1 METRQSASLMEP
13 TRSMCKLALSQGGT
27 MGESLSDVVDSFAR
41 HLRYERGRSEHT
53 IRAYTSDIT
62 ALCEH
67 AGLELEADE
76 ADALR
81 RITIAELRAWLAQ
94 AAHDGRA
101 PATLARQAA
110 SARTFLAWAL
120 REGLIESDPSNRLKA
135 PKRNKHLPQV
145 LRNQQAERLLSHSV
159 QPVDSAPET
168 PQQRA
173 VRLRNQAALE
183 LLYASG
189 IRVSELEGLNL
200 EDIDLDQRTA
210 KVLGKGNK
218 ERVVPFGVP
227 AEEAIRAWL
236 NDGRPHLLKASAYSN
251 SGAEQNSATEKNN
264 NQSNALV
271 EALFLGVRGGRWG
284 SRQIREAV
292 NTELEKLGDT
302 SARGP
307 HALRHSAATHLLDGG
322 ADLRSV
328 QELLGHSS
336 LATTQLYTHVSVER
350 LRKAYQQGHPRA

>member
-13 TRSMCKLALSQGGT
+13 TRGMCKLALSQGGT
-27 MGESLSDVVDSFAR
+27 MGESLSDVIDSFAR

-53 IRAYTSDIT
+53 IRAYTSDVT

-67 AGLELEADE
+67 AGLEVEADK

-145 LRNQQAERLLSHSV
+145 LRNQQAERLLSHSA
-159 QPVDSAPET
+159 QPVDSAPEA

-227 AEEAIRAWL
+227 AEAAIREWL
-236 NDGRPHLLKASAYSN
+236 NEGRPHLIKASAQ
-251 SGAEQNSATEKNN
+251 AKSATEKNN
-264 NQSNALV
+264 NQGNARDD
-271 EALFLGVRGGRWG
+271 ALFLGVRGGRWG

>member
-13 TRSMCKLALSQGGT
+13 TRGMCKLALSQGGT
-27 MGESLSDVVDSFAR
+27 MGESLSDVIDSFAR

-53 IRAYTSDIT
+53 IRAYTSDVT

-67 AGLELEADE
+67 AGLEAEADK

-145 LRNQQAERLLSHSV
+145 LRNQQAERLLSHSA
-159 QPVDSAPET
+159 QPIDADPET

-200 EDIDLDQRTA
+200 DDIDLDQRTA

-227 AEEAIRAWL
+227 AEAAIRAWL
-236 NDGRPHLLKASAYSN
+236 NEGRPHLIKASAQ
-251 SGAEQNSATEKNN
+251 AKSATEKNN
-264 NQSNALV
+264 NQGNARDD
-271 EALFLGVRGGRWG
+271 ALFLGVRGGRWG

>member
-1 METRQSASLMEP
+1 
-13 TRSMCKLALSQGGT
+13 

-67 AGLELEADE
+67 AGLEFEADK

-81 RITIAELRAWLAQ
+81 CITIAELRAWLAQ

-145 LRNQQAERLLSHSV
+145 LRNQQAERLLSHSA
-159 QPVDSAPET
+159 QPIDADPET

-200 EDIDLDQRTA
+200 DDIDLDQRTA

-227 AEEAIRAWL
+227 AEAAIREWL
-236 NDGRPHLLKASAYSN
+236 NEGRPHLIKASAQ
-251 SGAEQNSATEKNN
+251 AKSATEKNN
-264 NQSNALV
+264 NPGKAPQE

-292 NTELEKLGDT
+292 NTDLEKLGDT

>member
-1 METRQSASLMEP
+1 
-13 TRSMCKLALSQGGT
+13 
-27 MGESLSDVVDSFAR
+27 MGKSLSNVVDSFAR

-62 ALCEH
+62 ALFEH
-67 AGLELEADE
+67 AELDFGTDK

-94 AAHDGRA
+94 AAHEGRA

-145 LRNQQAERLLSHSV
+145 LRNQQAERLLSHSA
-159 QPVDSAPET
+159 QASDADPET

-200 EDIDLDQRTA
+200 DDIDLDQRTA

-227 AEEAIRAWL
+227 AEEAIREWL
-236 NDGRPHLLKASAYSN
+236 NDGRPHLIKASAHS
-251 SGAEQNSATEKNN
+251 NSATEKNN
-264 NQSNALV
+264 TPGKAPQE

>member
-1 METRQSASLMEP
+1 
-13 TRSMCKLALSQGGT
+13 

-101 PATLARQAA
+101 PATLARHAA

-227 AEEAIRAWL
+227 AEEAIREWL

>member
-1 METRQSASLMEP
+1 
-13 TRSMCKLALSQGGT
+13 
-27 MGESLSDVVDSFAR
+27 MGESLSDVVESFAR

>member
-1 METRQSASLMEP
+1 
-13 TRSMCKLALSQGGT
+13 
-27 MGESLSDVVDSFAR
+27 MGESLSDVIDSFAR

-53 IRAYTSDIT
+53 IRAYTSDVT

-67 AGLELEADE
+67 AGLEFEADK

-145 LRNQQAERLLSHSV
+145 LRNQQAERLLSHSA
-159 QPVDSAPET
+159 QPVDSAPEA

-227 AEEAIRAWL
+227 AEAAIREWL
-236 NDGRPHLLKASAYSN
+236 NDGRPHLLKASAQ
-251 SGAEQNSATEKNN
+251 ATSATEKNN
-264 NQSNALV
+264 NQGNALE

-350 LRKAYQQGHPRA
+350 LRTAYQQGHPRA